1 MAGTRSTYTYTSD
14 DGADYIATIDS
25 SNALAAGF
33 TPQAGNPNLP
43 RSYHMR
49 YVLGQHPT
57 TGRERKVYVPTADHA
72 LYVGGTTSV
81 TITDFTTTPSA
92 QVSYAVKG
100 RIGERRLGR

>member
-1 MAGTRSTYTYTSD
+1 MAGTRSTYTYHSD
-14 DGADYIATIDS
+14 DGTDYIASLDT

-57 TGRERKVYVPTADHA
+57 TGRERKVYVPAPDNA
-72 LYVGGTTSV
+72 MFVGGTASV
-81 TITDFTTTPSA
+81 TLTDFTTTPSA
-92 QVSYAVKG
+92 QVAYAIKG